1 MGYNGAGGVIVW
13 LTTNVGYILRIN
25 FHNIEA
31 ELGLH
36 CDGFNVVPGVDKYFS
51 LLIFLN
57 SFLKYICS
65 SFSYDDGWVALV
77 EGLYKLKP
85 IPP

>member
-1 MGYNGAGGVIVW
+1 MGDNGADGVIVW
-13 LTTNVGYILRIN
+13 LRINVGYILQLN
-25 FHNIEA
+25 LHDIEA
-31 ELGLH
+31 GVSLN
-36 CDGFNVVPGVDKYFS
+36 CNRFTVVPGVDKYFS